1 MKKDRKKLKNPVEFM
16 SNLFTENFTYQRYPM
31 FLYSKLKN
39 LYLCI
44 ILFSSPSLV
53 DLKAEPN
60 VPPYHNTDLPRQ
72 VDASDKFAENSDP
85 QESNE
90 NTSGNL
96 NVDDPRNLTEESDG
110 VSSYEKIKRKDLT
123 PQERQEIEY
132 DLLVKKG
139 ILTVFRA
146 ETEKRYK
153 VLDRIALTHPIPRV
167 RAAAVLAIG
176 RMGKG
181 RVKTLHR
188 VIERDGEAVRQ
199 AAYKA
204 LADIGSPS
212 SLNYFF
218 SGIKSNDPD
227 IQFSSWRGMGKTKDP
242 SARDALLRQ
251 GIRSPR
257 REIVKSS
264 ILGLAAFQINEDLK
278 LFKTYLNSDD
288 LELQKTAIEALGIHK
303 TRASLRILEQTLE
316 TKPEFAKDIIEAI
329 GNNTSL
335 YGTYS
340 FIRILENSASEEL
353 TQRILAQLY
362 IRKAFYQFGT
372 VKVEGGFSQENPYPT
387 SRKLRDLSAGEV
399 GKILK
404 KSDRRF
410 IQKIGDK
417 FVEDYYYLLLLE
429 SKNPESYY
437 ETFQSW
443 VFGAYLKIRT
453 VTASHKEPKGKKVGK
468 SSKKKPGYKF
478 TPASEMEETDP
489 APPSDRNEEPSTEES
504 LPLEN

>member
-1 MKKDRKKLKNPVEFM
+1 M
-16 SNLFTENFTYQRYPM
+16 S
-31 FLYSKLKN
+31 LYSKLKN

-44 ILFSSPSLV
+44 ILCSSPSLV
-53 DLKAEPN
+53 DLKAESN
-60 VPPYHNTDLPRQ
+60 AAPYHNADLPRQ
-72 VDASDKFAENSDP
+72 IDASDNFAENSDP
-85 QESNE
+85 QEESPTNE
-90 NTSGNL
+90 NSSDGL

-132 DLLVKKG
+132 DLLIKKG
-139 ILTVFRA
+139 ILAVFRA

-176 RMGKG
+176 RIGK
-181 RVKTLHR
+181 REVKTLHR
-188 VIERDGEAVRQ
+188 VIERDGEAVKQ

-218 SGIKSNDPD
+218 SGIKSNDPE

-251 GIRSPR
+251 GIRSSR

-340 FIRILENSASEEL
+340 FIRILENSTSQEL

-362 IRKAFYQFGT
+362 LRKAFYQFGT
-372 VKVEGGFSQENPYPT
+372 VKVESGFSQENPYPT

-410 IQKIGDK
+410 IQKVGDK
-417 FVEDYYYLLLLE
+417 FAEDYYYLLLLE

-443 VFGAYLKIRT
+443 VFGAFLKIRT
-453 VTASHKEPKGKKVGK
+453 ITAPTKEPKGKKVRK
-468 SSKKKPGYKF
+468 SLKKKQNYKF

-489 APPSDRNEEPSTEES
+489 APSSRNEEPSTEES

>member
-1 MKKDRKKLKNPVEFM
+1 M
-16 SNLFTENFTYQRYPM
+16 SSSFTENFTYQRYPM
-31 FLYSKLKN
+31 SLYSKLKN

-44 ILFSSPSLV
+44 ILCSSPSLV
-53 DLKAEPN
+53 DLKAESN
-60 VPPYHNTDLPRQ
+60 APPYHNADLPRQ
-72 VDASDKFAENSDP
+72 IDTSDNFAENSDP
-85 QESNE
+85 QESATNE
-90 NTSGNL
+90 NASDGL
-96 NVDDPRNLTEESDG
+96 SVDDPRNLTEESDG

-132 DLLVKKG
+132 DLLIKKG
-139 ILTVFRA
+139 ILSVFRA

-153 VLDRIALTHPIPRV
+153 TLDRIALTHPIPRV

-176 RMGKG
+176 RIGKG

-251 GIRSPR
+251 GIRSSR

-303 TRASLRILEQTLE
+303 TRASLRILEQTME

-340 FIRILENSASEEL
+340 FIRILENSTSEEL

-362 IRKAFYQFGT
+362 LRKAFYQFGT
-372 VKVEGGFSQENPYPT
+372 VKVENGFSQENPYPT

-404 KSDRRF
+404 KNDRRF

-453 VTASHKEPKGKKVGK
+453 ITAPHKEPKGRKVRK
-468 SSKKKPGYKF
+468 SPKKKPSYKF

-489 APPSDRNEEPSTEES
+489 APPNQNEGSSTEES

>member
-1 MKKDRKKLKNPVEFM
+1 MNSILAKNL
-16 SNLFTENFTYQRYPM
+16 NHQRHPM
-31 FLYSKLKN
+31 FSFSKLQN
-39 LYLCI
+39 LSLYVIFLSS
-44 ILFSSPSLV
+44 LNFSG
-53 DLKAEPN
+53 LKAESFSKLFQDQSFFQR
-60 VPPYHNTDLPRQ
+60 TDTSE
-72 VDASDKFAENSDP
+72 DSTENSEP
-85 QESNE
+85 EEESPTNE
-90 NTSGNL
+90 NTSGSL
-96 NVDDPRNLTEESDG
+96 NIDDPRNLTEESDG
-110 VSSYEKIKRKDLT
+110 ISSYEKRKRKDLT
-123 PQERQEIEY
+123 PKERQEIEY
-132 DLLVKKG
+132 DLLIKKG

-153 VLDRIALTHPIPRV
+153 VLDRMALTHQIPRV

-181 RVKTLHR
+181 GVKTLHH

-212 SLNYFF
+212 SLDYFF
-218 SGIKSNDPD
+218 NGIKSNDPD

-242 SARDALLRQ
+242 SARDILLRQ
-251 GIRSPR
+251 GIRSSR
-257 REIVKSS
+257 REIVKAS

-288 LELQKTAIEALGIHK
+288 LELQKIAIEALGVHK

-316 TKPEFAKDIIEAI
+316 TKPQYVKNIIEAI
-329 GNNTSL
+329 GQNTSL

-340 FIRILENSASEEL
+340 FIRILENSTSDEL
-353 TQRILAQLY
+353 SQRILAQLHL
-362 IRKAFYQFGT
+362 RKAFYQFGT
-372 VKVEGGFSQENPYPT
+372 VNVEGASSQENPYPT
-387 SRKLRDLSAGEV
+387 SRKLRPLSAGEV

-410 IQKIGDK
+410 IQKVGDK
-417 FVEDYYYLLLLE
+417 FAEDHYYLLLLE

-437 ETFQSW
+437 ETFESW
-443 VFGAYLKIRT
+443 VFGGYLKIRT
-453 VTASHKEPKGKKVGK
+453 IVPPPKEMKEKKGKRFKR
-468 SSKKKPGYKF
+468 KPNRF

-489 APPSDRNEEPSTEES
+489 SAPSNDNTEPSAEEGP
-504 LPLEN
+504 PLEN